1 MAEAS
6 LVAFQLAEII
16 ESALV
21 VGGVL
26 TITAGVGLWCMIR
39 RNDEDR

>member
-1 MAEAS
+1 MAESS

-16 ESALV
+16 EAVLIS
-21 VGGVL
+21 GGIL
-26 TITAGVGLWCMIR
+26 TITAGVGLWCIIR